1 MPLRLDIQRKF
12 SNKSERVK
20 EVDFHPTEPWLL
32 TAEYNGNLNIWNYE
46 TNSLVKTFEVCDLP
60 LRAAKF
66 IARKSWVV
74 TGSDDF
80 HVKVYNYN
88 THEKITSFEAHFDFI
103 RSIAVHHTLPLLL
116 TASDDL
122 LIKLWD
128 WEKGWKN
135 IRTFEGHSHYVM
147 QVVFNPKDS
156 NTFAS
161 ASMDRTVKVWNLGS
175 PVANYTLEGHKKGV
189 NCVDYYD
196 GADKPYLVSGA
207 DDKLIKVWDYQNK
220 TCVQTLEGHTHN
232 VIRVCYHPSL
242 PIIVTGSEDGTI
254 RMWHSNTYRLE
265 NTLNYGMEKV
275 WCMACLKGSNDMAFG
290 YDDGTVTIKLGKEEP
305 SVSMDSS
312 GKIIWAKQ
320 NEIKLANIQQ
330 LEDHVFV
337 DGEKIVLPVKELG
350 SCEIFPQSLKHSPN
364 GRFVVVCGDGEYIIY
379 TALAWRNKSFGQAL
393 ECVWANDSNQY
404 AIRESTS
411 KIKLY
416 KSFKEVT
423 SVSIRPSYAAEG
435 IFGGSLLGVKSSS
448 FVVFYDWETG
458 AVARRIDVAC
468 NNVRNYV
475 TITTNEGFYILKFNR
490 ATFQNLAETQ
500 AAGDEGYEEAFEFIT
515 EVSENVVTGTWVGD
529 CFVYTNANNRL
540 NYLVGG
546 QPSTISHFD
555 SPVYI
560 IGYAAKDSRV
570 FLCDKHMNFMSYSL
584 PVSLIEYQTAV
595 LRGDSAAAQQLLPS
609 IPKEHR
615 NKLARFL
622 EAQGLKSDA
631 LAISTDPEHRF
642 ELAMQLQ
649 ELEIAYH
656 IATELDHEHKWKSL
670 GDFALSQWN
679 FGLALEAWKK
689 ASDLESVMLIYQTSG
704 NEAGLKELA
713 QTAESKGETNIAFS
727 CYLLVGDVKSCL
739 RLLVNTNR
747 IPEAA
752 FFARTYCPSK
762 VTEVVSKWK
771 ATLEQQ
777 GKKKAAEALADP
789 KAYPNLFP
797 DYEYGVQTER
807 TSSSTSMDRTVKV
820 WNLGS
825 PVANYTLEGHKK
837 GVNCVDYYDGADK
850 PYLVSGADD
859 KLIKV
864 WDYQNKTCV
873 QTLEGH
879 THNVIRVCYHPSLPI
894 IVTGSEDGTIRMWHS
909 NTYRL
914 ENTLNYGMEK
924 VWCMACLKGSNDMA
938 FGYDDGTVTI
948 KLGKEEPSVSM
959 DSSGKIIWAKQNEI
973 KLANIQQ
980 LEDHVFV
987 DGEKIV
993 LPVKELGSC
1002 EIFPQSLKHSP
1013 NGRFVVVCGDGEYI
1027 IYTALAWRNKSFGQ
1041 ALECVWANDS
1051 NQYAIRESTSKIK
1064 LYKSFKEVTS
1074 VSIRPS
1080 YAAEGIFGGSLLGVK
1095 SSSFVVFYDWE
1106 TGAVARRIDVACN
1119 NVRNYVTIT
1128 TNEGF
1133 YILKFNRAT
1142 FQNLAETQAAGDEG
1156 YEEAFEFITEVS
1168 ENVVTGT
1175 WVGDCFVYT
1184 NANNRL
1190 NYLVGGQPSTI
1201 SHFDSPVYIIGYAA
1215 KDSRVF
1221 LCDKHMNFMSYSL
1234 PVSLIEYQTAVLRGD
1249 SAAAQQLLP
1258 SIPKEHRNK
1267 LARFLEAQGLK
1278 SDALAISTDPEHRFE
1293 LAMQL
1298 QELEIAYH
1306 IATELD
1312 HEHKWKSLG
1321 DFALSQ
1327 WNFGLALEAWKK
1339 ASDLESV
1346 MLIYQTSG
1354 NEAGLKELA
1363 QTAVNTNR
1371 IPEAAF
1377 FARTYCP
1384 SKVTEVVS
1392 KWKATLEQQG
1402 KKKAAEAL
1410 ADPKAYPNLFPDYEY
1425 GVQVEQILENKR
1437 LNGLPPAVSYL
1448 NQVVFDNIDL
1458 VSEVKNGQNLE
1469 ELFGKVSLS
1478 PSRVASPIRPPSPVK
1493 QTKPEGKPIVNQH
1506 LRPKGIEMEE
1516 ELISDNNS
1524 HLSLEVNTT
1533 GTGSIRGEVS
1543 DFADFEDTA
1552 NGKVID
1558 EIDDA
1563 ELDAMLA

>member
-1 MPLRLDIQRKF
+1 
-12 SNKSERVK
+12 
-20 EVDFHPTEPWLL
+20 
-32 TAEYNGNLNIWNYE
+32 
-46 TNSLVKTFEVCDLP
+46 
-60 LRAAKF
+60 
-66 IARKSWVV
+66 
-74 TGSDDF
+74 
-80 HVKVYNYN
+80 
-88 THEKITSFEAHFDFI
+88 
-103 RSIAVHHTLPLLL
+103 
-116 TASDDL
+116 
-122 LIKLWD
+122 
-128 WEKGWKN
+128 
-135 IRTFEGHSHYVM
+135 
-147 QVVFNPKDS
+147 
-156 NTFAS
+156 
-161 ASMDRTVKVWNLGS
+161 
-175 PVANYTLEGHKKGV
+175 
-189 NCVDYYD
+189 
-196 GADKPYLVSGA
+196 
-207 DDKLIKVWDYQNK
+207 
-220 TCVQTLEGHTHN
+220 
-232 VIRVCYHPSL
+232 
-242 PIIVTGSEDGTI
+242 
-254 RMWHSNTYRLE
+254 
-265 NTLNYGMEKV
+265 
-275 WCMACLKGSNDMAFG
+275 
-290 YDDGTVTIKLGKEEP
+290 
-305 SVSMDSS
+305 

-423 SVSIRPSYAAEG
+423 NVSIRPSYAAEG

-458 AVARRIDVAC
+458 TVVRRIDVAC
-468 NNVRNYV
+468 NNVYWSESDYV

-490 ATFQNLAETQ
+490 ATFQDLVETQ
-500 AAGDEGYEEAFEFIT
+500 AAGDEGYEEAFEFVT

-546 QPSTISHFD
+546 QSSTISHFD

-570 FLCDKHMNFMSYSL
+570 FLCDKHMSFMSYSL

-679 FGLALEAWKK
+679 FGLALESWKK
-689 ASDLESVMLIYQTSG
+689 ANDLESVMLIYQTSG

-727 CYLLVGDVKSCL
+727 CYLLAGDVKSCL
-739 RLLVNTNR
+739 RLLINTNR

-752 FFARTYCPSK
+752 FFARTYCPS
-762 VTEVVSKWK
+762 E
-771 ATLEQQ
+771 
-777 GKKKAAEALADP
+777 
-789 KAYPNLFP
+789 
-797 DYEYGVQTER
+797 
-807 TSSSTSMDRTVKV
+807 
-820 WNLGS
+820 
-825 PVANYTLEGHKK
+825 
-837 GVNCVDYYDGADK
+837 
-850 PYLVSGADD
+850 
-859 KLIKV
+859 
-864 WDYQNKTCV
+864 
-873 QTLEGH
+873 
-879 THNVIRVCYHPSLPI
+879 
-894 IVTGSEDGTIRMWHS
+894 VTG
-909 NTYRL
+909 
-914 ENTLNYGMEK
+914 
-924 VWCMACLKGSNDMA
+924 
-938 FGYDDGTVTI
+938 
-948 KLGKEEPSVSM
+948 
-959 DSSGKIIWAKQNEI
+959 
-973 KLANIQQ
+973 
-980 LEDHVFV
+980 
-987 DGEKIV
+987 
-993 LPVKELGSC
+993 
-1002 EIFPQSLKHSP
+1002 
-1013 NGRFVVVCGDGEYI
+1013 
-1027 IYTALAWRNKSFGQ
+1027 
-1041 ALECVWANDS
+1041 
-1051 NQYAIRESTSKIK
+1051 
-1064 LYKSFKEVTS
+1064 
-1074 VSIRPS
+1074 
-1080 YAAEGIFGGSLLGVK
+1080 
-1095 SSSFVVFYDWE
+1095 
-1106 TGAVARRIDVACN
+1106 
-1119 NVRNYVTIT
+1119 
-1128 TNEGF
+1128 
-1133 YILKFNRAT
+1133 
-1142 FQNLAETQAAGDEG
+1142 
-1156 YEEAFEFITEVS
+1156 
-1168 ENVVTGT
+1168 
-1175 WVGDCFVYT
+1175 
-1184 NANNRL
+1184 
-1190 NYLVGGQPSTI
+1190 
-1201 SHFDSPVYIIGYAA
+1201 
-1215 KDSRVF
+1215 
-1221 LCDKHMNFMSYSL
+1221 
-1234 PVSLIEYQTAVLRGD
+1234 
-1249 SAAAQQLLP
+1249 
-1258 SIPKEHRNK
+1258 
-1267 LARFLEAQGLK
+1267 
-1278 SDALAISTDPEHRFE
+1278 
-1293 LAMQL
+1293 
-1298 QELEIAYH
+1298 
-1306 IATELD
+1306 
-1312 HEHKWKSLG
+1312 
-1321 DFALSQ
+1321 
-1327 WNFGLALEAWKK
+1327 
-1339 ASDLESV
+1339 
-1346 MLIYQTSG
+1346 
-1354 NEAGLKELA
+1354 
-1363 QTAVNTNR
+1363 
-1371 IPEAAF
+1371 
-1377 FARTYCP
+1377 
-1384 SKVTEVVS
+1384 VVS

-1478 PSRVASPIRPPSPVK
+1478 PSRVASPIRPPSPAK

-1506 LRPKGIEMEE
+1506 LRPKGIEMDE